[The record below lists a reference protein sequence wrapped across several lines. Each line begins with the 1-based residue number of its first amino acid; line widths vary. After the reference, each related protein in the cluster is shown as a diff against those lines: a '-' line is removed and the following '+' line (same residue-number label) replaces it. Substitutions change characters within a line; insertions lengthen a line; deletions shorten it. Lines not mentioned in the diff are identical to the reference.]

1 MVVLILLIR
10 KHAARNGVAYLK
22 SCEPVGELDKLC
34 DFVTNFTEQEKTIEL
49 RCCLF
54 PSY

>member
-22 SCEPVGELDKLC
+22 SCEPVGELDISFVISLPTLQNKKKL
-34 DFVTNFTEQEKTIEL
+34 
-49 RCCLF
+49 
-54 PSY
+54 